1 MNRDEVLDLVKRKAS
16 EIIPDL
22 DPASIEGSR
31 SLQEY
36 GASSLDL
43 VELVSAMMRE
53 LKVKIP
59 RSELAN
65 IKTIDGLVDL
75 LLRSGSSI

>member
-1 MNRDEVLDLVKRKAS
+1 MDRQEILDLVKTKAS

-22 DPASIEGSR
+22 DPGSIDSSK

-59 RSELAN
+59 RSELST
-65 IKTIDGLVDL
+65 IKTVDALVDL
-75 LLRSGSSI
+75 LINSGAK